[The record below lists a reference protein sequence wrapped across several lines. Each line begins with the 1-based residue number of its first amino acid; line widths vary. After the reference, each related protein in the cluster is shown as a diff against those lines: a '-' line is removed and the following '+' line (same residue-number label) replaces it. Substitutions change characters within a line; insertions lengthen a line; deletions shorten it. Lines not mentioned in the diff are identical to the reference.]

1 MTSRIEGKHVDDC
14 FVKLQEHQRPPSSGG
29 QTQTNDND
37 GRATSARFLLL
48 AGGLLCAISAS
59 ASAQGACLP
68 SDSVTT
74 MLRDAVV
81 GLVTRYDPA
90 TITYRNEF
98 ADLPV
103 VPDSEVTIVSD
114 TAVCARASSALALI
128 TPNGDPNTGAWVF
141 RVGSTR
147 YVAFNFLQK
156 SARSPYLVVYDT
168 AWVRKGQLQL

>member
-1 MTSRIEGKHVDDC
+1 MAV
-14 FVKLQEHQRPPSSGG
+14 
-29 QTQTNDND
+29 
-37 GRATSARFLLL
+37 RARLLLL
-48 AGGLLCAISAS
+48 AGGLLCATSAS
-59 ASAQGACLP
+59 ASAEGACLP
-68 SDSVTT
+68 PDSVTI

-81 GLVTRYDPA
+81 GLVTRNDSA
-90 TITYRNEF
+90 TIRYRNEF

-103 VPDSEVTIVSD
+103 VRDSEVTIVSD
-114 TAVCARASSALALI
+114 SAICARASSALALI

-147 YVAFNFLQK
+147 YVVFNFLQK